1 MSDSQREAVRAFK
14 KELKKIIKK
23 AKRTIAELDKVLE
36 EDEESFDDYIGEYT
50 VQDNYRLKINDIDE
64 FVLLPFEANAG
75 EIATVRIDNDG
86 YYAIIGTNR
95 FELIDSQYAGCR
107 VEERL
112 SITEHCSLIDEYDK
126 NQRAKAF
133 SAKIARMEKKLK
145 KAKKL

>member
-36 EDEESFDDYIGEYT
+36 EDEEIFDDYIGEYT

-75 EIATVRIDNDG
+75 EIAIVRIDNDG

-95 FELIDSQYAGCR
+95 FELIDSHYAGCR

-112 SITEHCSLIDEYDK
+112 SINDHCLFADKSHKYQQTETFKQKLKRLEKS
-126 NQRAKAF
+126 F
-133 SAKIARMEKKLK
+133 KITKKL
-145 KAKKL
+145 